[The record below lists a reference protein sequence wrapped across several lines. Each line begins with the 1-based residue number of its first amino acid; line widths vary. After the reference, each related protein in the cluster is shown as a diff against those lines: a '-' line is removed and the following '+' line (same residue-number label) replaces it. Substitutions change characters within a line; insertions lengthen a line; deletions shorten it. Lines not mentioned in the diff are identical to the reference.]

1 MTLLAGEGRL
11 CHEAGSG
18 DCRTRRF
25 VRSSVRNT
33 ELRPSLSQQLRPPW
47 QRCSN
52 TGAPLVRP
60 APALAE
66 KSLSQPLAE
75 KPVAQ
80 RPVAARPLT
89 PAPAAPVRS
98 VTSYTPPSTAYQP
111 TQSDTSP
118 STTQSHAASS
128 TTQNPAQA
136 YNPSTTTHQPMRTY
150 NPPTTTYQPTVA
162 KSGSRYGGTSRATGR
177 SNTVHVRGYYRK
189 DGTYVRSHYRSAP
202 RRR

>member
-1 MTLLAGEGRL
+1 MRR
-11 CHEAGSG
+11 EAGIAALVGSCVVVFGTLSYGLLSVNSSG
-18 DCRTRRF
+18 RRG
-25 VRSSVRNT
+25 SAAQT
-33 ELRPSLSQQLRPPW
+33 PEP
-47 QRCSN
+47 
-52 TGAPLVRP
+52 PLVRP